1 MVRVIRS
8 AKPTIDAYVN
18 ELMKRANVKEPS
30 DLLPKEE
37 GSEVLLRLCG

>member
-8 AKPTIDAYVN
+8 AKPAIDVYVN

-37 GSEVLLRLCG
+37 GGEVLL